1 VTRLT
6 CEQAELLLGARALD
20 VLSAEETRQLDEH
33 VRGCAEHAEVL
44 SQLRRTVS
52 VMPMLV
58 DDREPPPAL
67 RDRIM
72 DAVRRETQHP
82 ASSITMA
89 AGATKTEALRRP
101 LWLGVGSSMAFRR
114 LAVAAA
120 IVLAVGLGF
129 AAGSRTGQPALRT
142 WALTGTQSAPAAQG
156 ALVYAPGQQS
166 AVLTVS
172 GLPSL
177 QVGQVYEAWLI
188 RNGAPVDVGVSR
200 GANGKLVLAISR
212 NVSDYQVVAIT
223 IEPGEQPKPTTTPI
237 VAANLS

>member
-20 VLSAEETRQLDEH
+20 VLSADETRQLDEH
-33 VRGCAEHAEVL
+33 LRGCAEHAEVL

-52 VMPMLV
+52 VLPLLV

-72 DAVRRETQHP
+72 ESVRRETQYQ
-82 ASSITMA
+82 ASSITIAPA
-89 AGATKTEALRRP
+89 AKAEPPRRP
-101 LWLGVGSSMAFRR
+101 VWLRVGSSMAFRR

-120 IVLAVGLGF
+120 IVLAIGLGF

-142 WALTGTQSAPAAQG
+142 WALTGTQSAPSAQG

-177 QVGQVYEAWLI
+177 QVGQIYEAWLI

-200 GANGKLVLAISR
+200 GADGKLVLAISR
-212 NVSDYQVVAIT
+212 NVSDYQVVAVT

-237 VAANLS
+237 VAGNLS